1 MKKISLEKYVLL
13 LLPPSKSLKKILPKY
28 IQPPKKATFCR
39 HTEAKSLQLYTAVHY
54 FSRWLKKFIVY
65 KQKKNQIQSFP
76 AHVVFTISYYPI
88 AIKYLLHY
96 KKKRFRKKNLPFFY
110 PKTKYFPHPLQK
122 NKQCRWKNAFF
133 SVAILSIV
141 RAQYYI
147 LYY

>member
-1 MKKISLEKYVLL
+1 MIKKIYS
-13 LLPPSKSLKKILPKY
+13 
-28 IQPPKKATFCR
+28 IQT
-39 HTEAKSLQLYTAVHY
+39 
-54 FSRWLKKFIVY
+54 
-65 KQKKNQIQSFP
+65 KKNQIQSFP

-133 SVAILSIV
+133 LLPFCLYFAPNIIYYTTKTKHQIILVKLTTIYEKKPEKRQSEKKKWNKKMKNKKK
-141 RAQYYI
+141 QSSHFF
-147 LYY
+147 